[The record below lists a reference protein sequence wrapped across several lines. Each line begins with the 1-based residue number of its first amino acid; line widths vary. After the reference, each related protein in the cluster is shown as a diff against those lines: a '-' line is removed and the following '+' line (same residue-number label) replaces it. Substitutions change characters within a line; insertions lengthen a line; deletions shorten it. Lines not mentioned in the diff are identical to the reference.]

1 MCVAAHALEYLGYW
15 ISRDGIQPLTAK
27 VEAIKNMAKPK
38 NRRALCSFI
47 GMINY
52 YRDMWKR
59 QSALLAL
66 LIVLTSDNVPW
77 TWDGKHQKAF
87 DNEKK
92 IISCETLLSYPNFN
106 KQFDRV

>member
-1 MCVAAHALEYLGYW
+1 
-15 ISRDGIQPLTAK
+15 
-27 VEAIKNMAKPK
+27 MAKPK

-66 LIVLTSDNVPW
+66 LTALTSDKVPW
-77 TWDGKHQKAF
+77 TWSKQHQKAF
-87 DNEKK
+87 DAVKK
-92 IISCETLLSYPNFN
+92 IISHKKLLSCPNFN
-106 KQFDRV
+106 KPFGIRTDASDLQLDTVISQNGKPIAFTAEN